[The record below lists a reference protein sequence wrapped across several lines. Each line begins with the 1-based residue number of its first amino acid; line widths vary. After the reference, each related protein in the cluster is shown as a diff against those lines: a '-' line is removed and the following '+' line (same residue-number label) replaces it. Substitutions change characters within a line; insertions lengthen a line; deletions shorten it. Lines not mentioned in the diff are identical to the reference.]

1 MKKLLFL
8 ILCILSLIPLKSIAQ
23 SDIDTKATSGAKLIC
38 DCTKASL
45 SKNNIDVVKLAEI
58 YKSYNTN
65 KKLLSKYKTDVQ
77 KINDKLNLNYSTIES
92 DIYACRS
99 QFTQKYKSY
108 LKNRDFL
115 SRIEN
120 IINNN
125 PYTAGPKLIKT
136 LAN

>member
-65 KKLLSKYKTDVQ
+65 KKLLSKYKSDVQ

-115 SRIEN
+115 SKIET
-120 IINNN
+120 IINSN

>member
-1 MKKLLFL
+1 MKKILFL
-8 ILCILSLIPLKSIAQ
+8 KLCLLILVPISSIAQ
-23 SDIDTKATSGAKLIC
+23 SDIDAKATAGAKLIC
-38 DCTKASL
+38 DCTKTSL

-65 KKLLSKYKTDVQ
+65 RKLLGKYKSDVQ
-77 KINDKLNLNYSTIES
+77 KINEKMNVNYSIIES

-108 LKNRDFL
+108 LKNKDFL
-115 SRIEN
+115 SRIET

>member
-1 MKKLLFL
+1 MKIILFFNLCFLFL
-8 ILCILSLIPLKSIAQ
+8 IPSELIAQ
-23 SDIDTKATSGAKLIC
+23 SDIDAKATSGAKLIC
-38 DCTKASL
+38 DCTKTSL
-45 SKNNIDVVKLAEI
+45 SKNNIDVDKLAEI
-58 YKSYNTN
+58 YKSYNIN
-65 KKLLSKYKTDVQ
+65 KKLLVKYKSDVQ

-115 SRIEN
+115 TKIES

-136 LAN
+136 LAD

>member
-65 KKLLSKYKTDVQ
+65 KKLLSKYKSDVQ
-77 KINDKLNLNYSTIES
+77 TINDKLNLNYSTIES

-115 SRIEN
+115 SKIET
-120 IINNN
+120 IINSN

>member
-65 KKLLSKYKTDVQ
+65 KKLLSKYKSDVQ

-92 DIYACRS
+92 DIFACRS

-115 SRIEN
+115 SKIET
-120 IINNN
+120 IINSN

>member
-1 MKKLLFL
+1 MKKLIFL
-8 ILCILSLIPLKSIAQ
+8 NLCFLSLIPLKSIAQ
-23 SDIDTKATSGAKLIC
+23 SDIHTKATSGAKLIC
-38 DCTKASL
+38 DCTKTSL

-65 KKLLSKYKTDVQ
+65 KKLLSKYKSDVQ

-115 SRIEN
+115 SRIET

>member
-1 MKKLLFL
+1 MKKLIFL
-8 ILCILSLIPLKSIAQ
+8 NLCFLSLIPLKSIAQ
-23 SDIDTKATSGAKLIC
+23 SDIDTKATLGAKLIC
-38 DCTKASL
+38 DCTKTSL

-65 KKLLSKYKTDVQ
+65 KKLLSKYKSDVQ

-115 SRIEN
+115 SKIET
-120 IINNN
+120 IINSN

>member
-1 MKKLLFL
+1 MKFFL
-8 ILCILSLIPLKSIAQ
+8 YLNLCFLSLIPLNSVAQ
-23 SDIDTKATSGAKLIC
+23 SDIEAKANSGAKLIC

-65 KKLLSKYKTDVQ
+65 KKLLSKYKSDVQ

>member
-1 MKKLLFL
+1 MKKLLVL
-8 ILCILSLIPLKSIAQ
+8 NLCFLSLIPLKSIAQ
-23 SDIDTKATSGAKLIC
+23 SEIETKAISGAKLIC
-38 DCTKASL
+38 NCTKTSL
-45 SKNNIDVVKLAEI
+45 SKNSIDVVKLAEI

-65 KKLLSKYKTDVQ
+65 KKLLSKYNSDVQ
-77 KINDKLNLNYSTIES
+77 KINNKINLNYSTIES

-108 LKNRDFL
+108 LKNREFL
-115 SRIEN
+115 SRIET